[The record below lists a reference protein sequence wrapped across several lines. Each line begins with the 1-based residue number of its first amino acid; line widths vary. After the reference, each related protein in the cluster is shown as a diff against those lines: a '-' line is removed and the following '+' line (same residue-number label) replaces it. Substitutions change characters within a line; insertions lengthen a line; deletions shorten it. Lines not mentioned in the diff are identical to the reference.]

1 MRKNLKWITVLCS
14 TSAALLL
21 SPVVSGGSTD
31 QVFASS
37 GGDSSTEVQYQKQ
50 TSVNES
56 TNVDHAAKVEQYNE
70 SKTASTTSNDGTT
83 TTTTYDSHPTN
94 NQIGGTTADSSSVSD
109 SSQNSSSSSA
119 TNSSS
124 ANSST
129 DAADSTGAAA
139 NQSSANK
146 NSSSTGDG
154 FAMVGAGKSGSAATG
169 STVEKG
175 VKPVIDQLLP
185 GGSLADSTP
194 TVNQP
199 NANTN
204 TNASSTTGSTAATTQ
219 GQGQTATNGN
229 TASQAAAS
237 QYLSQ
242 RGLGQV
248 NGNGKKGSIKSPLS
262 SALEISNN
270 ETAAK
275 NKTKLVSLNAFSNA
289 LYKKVQKQKENS
301 GKIVPASG
309 KKATI
314 TTPTKNV
321 RYSTTGQGATT
332 VSESM
337 PVIVT
342 LSVIGIAVLGFI
354 AFDPL
359 RFIFR

>member
-1 MRKNLKWITVLCS
+1 MLCS

-31 QVFASS
+31 QALASS
-37 GGDSSTEVQYQKQ
+37 DGDASTEVQYQKQ

-70 SKTASTTSNDGTT
+70 SKVASTTSNDGTT
-83 TTTTYDSHPTN
+83 TTTTYDNHPTN
-94 NQIGGTTADSSSVSD
+94 NQIGGTTADSSSVSEGSQSTNG
-109 SSQNSSSSSA
+109 SSTASSSSA
-119 TNSSS
+119 DSYTGASESSE
-124 ANSST
+124 
-129 DAADSTGAAA
+129 AAA

-146 NSSSTGDG
+146 SNSSTGDG
-154 FAMVGAGKSGSAATG
+154 FAMVGAGKNGSAATG

-175 VKPVIDQLLP
+175 VKSVIDQLLP

-194 TVNQP
+194 TVDQP
-199 NANTN
+199 NANPSESVN
-204 TNASSTTGSTAATTQ
+204 STTGSTAATTQ
-219 GQGQTATNGN
+219 VQGQNPTNGN
-229 TASQAAAS
+229 TAAQAAAS

-242 RGLGQV
+242 HGLGQV
-248 NGNGKKGSIKSPLS
+248 NGNAKRVSIKSPLS
-262 SALEISNN
+262 SALKISNN
-270 ETAAK
+270 DTAAK

-314 TTPTKNV
+314 TTPTKNF

-354 AFDPL
+354 VFDPL